1 VLHDVGSV
9 RDAVVWCNG
18 CLPACYVMVIPE
30 WELSRSAKVACL
42 RAAWRRVRKGRRRAV
57 QWLIVSCAKTK
68 AGCCSVAERAK
79 DEASACALCVDGT
92 LVGAAAQNDARVL

>member
-1 VLHDVGSV
+1 
-9 RDAVVWCNG
+9 
-18 CLPACYVMVIPE
+18 MVIPE